1 MIFKPT
7 LFSLAI
13 SAAICPAETIAN
25 WKVMF
30 TAASG
35 LASSTSGLNTHS
47 PVFGDGSANDMDGVG
62 VAGRFGTL
70 ATPQS
75 VTLEVGQTLTVTA
88 SVTFTGGVTS
98 GGSAYRFA
106 VLEDGGKFDVPSPEN
121 WAGGWLHLVN
131 TASSG
136 ELFRARTDGNYMSN
150 ATIALDL
157 NATKSISGTFNADS
171 ATPYLWTMA
180 ITRAS
185 ETTIDLSSSLAGGP
199 GNYSE
204 TFIANNLTTTRFTYN
219 AVGMQATSAGDLDRL
234 SVSNA
239 AFSVET
245 IEPPPPPPPPI
256 SVGTRVLGID
266 FNRNDALGSPSQS
279 LLRIVAGSA
288 ANQAANAPSY
298 TRMIGGKQIT
308 ISQPGG
314 VNFEFR
320 GANTDSS
327 RSIPGG
333 DTSRPFLV
341 SDFIA
346 TRSGAI
352 DLTITGLAAGNYVF
366 RSYHLDTLTGS
377 GLGFA
382 QGTTTTT
389 PNTIQAKIGGVV
401 KASVQP
407 TALGVNGLGTT
418 FINNSQIPTLS
429 FGFTHNGAGPLT
441 IELRATQSNGS
452 DSYLLL
458 NGFELFQANP

>member
-1 MIFKPT
+1 
-7 LFSLAI
+7 
-13 SAAICPAETIAN
+13 
-25 WKVMF
+25 V
-30 TAASG
+30 
-35 LASSTSGLNTHS
+35 
-47 PVFGDGSANDMDGVG
+47 
-62 VAGRFGTL
+62 
-70 ATPQS
+70 
-75 VTLEVGQTLTVTA
+75 
-88 SVTFTGGVTS
+88 
-98 GGSAYRFA
+98 
-106 VLEDGGKFDVPSPEN
+106 
-121 WAGGWLHLVN
+121 
-131 TASSG
+131 
-136 ELFRARTDGNYMSN
+136 
-150 ATIALDL
+150 DL
-157 NATKSISGTFNADS
+157 NAGKIFAGGALSANS
-171 ATPYLWTMA
+171 ATSFLWTMT
-180 ITRAS
+180 ITRDS
-185 ETTIDLSSSLAGGP
+185 ETTVDLVSSFVGGP
-199 GNYSE
+199 NNYSE
-204 TFIANNLTTTRFTYN
+204 TYTKNDIATGLFTYN
-219 AVGMQATSAGDLDRL
+219 AVGIQATTAGDLDRL
-234 SVSNA
+234 SVSDA
-239 AFSVET
+239 QFSVEP

-256 SVGTRVLGID
+256 SLGPRVLGID

-320 GANTDSS
+320 GANTDST
-327 RSIPGG
+327 RAIPGG

-341 SDFIA
+341 ADFIA

-352 DLTITGLAAGNYVF
+352 DLTITGLAAGNYIF

-389 PNTIQAKIGGVV
+389 PNTIQAKIGGAV

-407 TALGVNGLGTT
+407 TALGVNGLNTT
-418 FINNSQIPTLS
+418 FINDGQIPTLA
-429 FGFTHNGAGPLT
+429 FPFTHNGSGPLT